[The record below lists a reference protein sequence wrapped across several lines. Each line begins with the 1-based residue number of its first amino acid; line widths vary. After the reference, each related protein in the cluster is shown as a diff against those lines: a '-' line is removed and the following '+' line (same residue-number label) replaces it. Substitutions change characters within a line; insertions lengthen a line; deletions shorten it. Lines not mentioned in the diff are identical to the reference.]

1 MLGEASLA
9 QTWIMIPH
17 SCTDL
22 TALPHIAG
30 YTVLEQLYVGSRT
43 GVYRAIAQVSQQP
56 VIIKILQQDY
66 PSCQDLVQ
74 FRNQFTIT
82 KNLTIPGIV
91 RPLSLE
97 PYGNSYALVMDDW
110 GGNSLRQFIQKHTL
124 SLDGIVEIVLQI
136 ADILHDLH
144 QAQIIHKDIKPAN
157 ILIHPVTQQVKLI
170 DFSIASLLPKEN
182 QEIKNS
188 RGLEGTL
195 AYLAPEQT
203 GRMNRGVD
211 FRTDFYALGVTF
223 FELLVGQLPFQSNDP
238 MELIHC
244 HLTKSPPKLEKLSLP
259 GQDCKVPQALADIVL
274 KLMAKNAE
282 DRYQSAIGL
291 KYDLQICLDCL
302 QESGTIQPFKL
313 ATHDLCDHFLIPE
326 KLYGREA
333 EVQVLLDAF
342 DRVAS
347 PVDNRPFNNTPEL
360 ILVAGFSGI
369 GKTAVVNEVQKPI
382 VRQRGYF
389 IKGKFDQFNR
399 NVPFS
404 AFVQAFRD
412 LINQLLSESRTQLE
426 HWKKLLLRA
435 LGDSAQVIIELI
447 PELDRILGPQLPAP
461 ELSGSAAQHR
471 FNLLF
476 QKFVQVFTTPD
487 HPLVIFLDDLQ
498 WVDFA
503 SFKLI
508 QLLIEESRSGYLL
521 MIGAYRDNEVFPAH
535 PLMLTLDEV
544 QKTGA
549 TINTITLKPLTALSL
564 NQLVADTLDC
574 PIVTAQPLAELV
586 YQKTE
591 GNPFFATQF
600 LKRLHQDSLIT
611 LNTQAG
617 HWECDLTQIRT
628 AALTNNV
635 VELMAQQIQKLPA
648 ETQTVLTL
656 AACIGNQFDLQ
667 TLSIVAEQSAT
678 EVAAVLWPAL
688 QEGLILPKNELY
700 KLYLNHQV
708 TEATNHSGNN
718 ARYRFLHDRI
728 QQAAYSLIPDTQKQL
743 THLTIGQLLLQHFD
757 ADHQDE
763 YFFEILNH
771 LNCGISLI
779 TSTSQRQQYAQL
791 NFRAAHKAKESTAY
805 NAALHYL
812 DYGMQL
818 LSPDSW
824 QVDYELT
831 RNIYELAA
839 EVALLNCN
847 FEQMDL
853 WIQIVLQNTCTLL
866 DQVKVYEVKLQ
877 AHQVQNQQLQAITIG
892 REILK
897 KLGVNLPEFVTPLDI
912 QQQIQ
917 RTLDTVS
924 NYEIETLVDLPITQ
938 DEAVIAAARI
948 MTSLVP
954 SVHQANPALFPILAC
969 EEVNLALKYGN
980 SLFSAPGYADFG
992 IIISSISN
1000 QLETGYRFGQLAL
1013 NLIERFAEKSV
1024 QSMVQFKVAAFNHSN
1039 QQSIHQAIALLK
1051 ESYNV
1056 AIETGDSVHAL
1067 VSTSFRLFYTYLS
1080 GTEDLDLILEEIH
1093 TYQSRFSTSQHFL
1106 TWVQIL
1112 CSSIHHLT
1120 CSSGNYNYLSSDSEQ
1135 QQLSILLQ
1143 ENDELSLHLFYLSK
1157 LILSCL
1163 FGNFD
1168 NAIHSAE
1175 QCSKY
1180 LKAGVGMPSAPT
1192 YYYYDS
1198 LTRLMLSSHCDSV
1211 QQAQFL
1217 SQVES
1222 NQENLLLYANAAP
1235 MNYQH
1240 KYHLVEAVRCDVL
1253 GIQSDALDLFDR
1265 AIAGAK
1271 EHGFTQDEAL
1281 ANELASKF
1289 YLNWGKDKIAAV
1301 YLQEAYYCYARWGAT
1316 AKTDQLEKNYPHLLR
1331 PILQTT
1337 PQPFN
1342 ISETF
1347 ATINSPN
1354 LTLHSSTN
1362 PHRSSNTD
1370 INTVLDFAAIIKAS
1384 QSLSESLQIDDLL
1397 HQLTQIILQN
1407 SGGERCALILP
1418 NHINEWHIAAIATP
1432 ETTEL
1437 CSQPLEGNLNVP
1449 VKLIQYVQ
1457 NTQEMVVINDLKT
1470 NLPVIDDYLQ
1480 ERQPK
1485 SLLCLPIL
1493 NQGQLI
1499 GILYLKNRST
1509 SGVFTSNRIVLL
1521 NFLCTQAAISLA
1533 NANLYQASQT
1543 YAQQLE
1549 DSLKKLRVNEGR
1561 FQKLAN
1567 NVPGL
1572 IYQIQVQADG
1582 TVSVPYVS
1590 SGCHALYEVAAEDL
1604 MTGKVTLRDFEH
1616 PEDQAGILQAMV
1628 ESAQNLTP
1636 FRHEWRIITPKGTV
1650 KWIKA
1655 ASQPER
1661 GEQGEIIWDGILI
1674 DITDRQQAEAA
1685 VIQKS
1690 QELQQVLTDLQDTQL
1705 QMVQNEKMAS
1715 LGNLV
1720 AGIAHEINNPIGF
1733 LNGSINNA
1741 KDYVK
1746 DLLDHVHLYQQHYT
1760 NADRAIQEH
1769 AEDIDL
1775 EFIQEDLQK
1784 LLNSMQGAND
1794 RIKSISTSLR
1804 TFSRADTEY
1813 KVSANLHE
1821 GIDSTL
1827 LILKYRLKANE
1838 RRPAIQVIH
1847 DYGNLPPVECFPGQL
1862 NQVFM
1867 NILANAIDL
1876 FDEMAQT
1883 QTFEKLVANPQQIT
1897 IRTEVI
1903 DHCIQIGIRDNG
1915 WGMTEVVKA
1924 RIFDHL
1930 FTTKSVGKGT
1940 GLGLAIAQQII
1951 VEKHQGRIEVQSEI
1965 GKGTEFLIQL
1975 PISTK

>member
-1 MLGEASLA
+1 M
-9 QTWIMIPH
+9 
-17 SCTDL
+17 
-22 TALPHIAG
+22 
-30 YTVLEQLYVGSRT
+30 GSRT
-43 GVYRAIAQVSQQP
+43 GVYRAITQISQQP

-97 PYGNSYALVMDDW
+97 PYGNSYALIMEDW
-110 GGNSLRQFIQKHTL
+110 GGSSLRKFIQDHTL
-124 SLDGIVEIVLQI
+124 SLDEILEIVLQL
-136 ADILHDLH
+136 ADIMNDLH

-188 RGLEGTL
+188 QGLEGTL

-244 HLTKSPPKLEKLSLP
+244 HLAKYPPALETLNLQ
-259 GQDCKVPQALADIVL
+259 GQDCKVPQAIADIVL

-291 KYDLQICLDCL
+291 KYDLQVCLDRL
-302 QESGTIQPFKL
+302 QETGTIQPFKL

-333 EVQVLLDAF
+333 EVQTLLDAF

-347 PVDNRPFNNTPEL
+347 PIENRVARVNSEL

-412 LINQLLSESRTQLE
+412 LIHQLLSESRTQLE
-426 HWKKLLLRA
+426 HWKTLLLRA

-447 PELDRILGPQLPAP
+447 PELDRILGSQPPAP

-476 QKFVQVFTTPD
+476 QKFVQVFSTPD

-498 WVDFA
+498 WADFA
-503 SFKLI
+503 SLKLI
-508 QLLIEESRSGYLL
+508 QLLIEARSGHLL
-521 MIGAYRDNEVFPAH
+521 MIGAYRDNEVFSAH
-535 PLMLTLDEV
+535 PLMLTLDEA

-549 TINTITLKPLTALSL
+549 IINTITLKPLTELSL

-574 PIVTAQPLAELV
+574 SIVAAQPLAELV

-600 LKRLHQDSLIT
+600 LKRLHQDGLIT
-611 LNTQAG
+611 FNAQAG
-617 HWECDLTQIRT
+617 HWECDLMQIRT
-628 AALTNNV
+628 AALTNDV
-635 VELMAQQIQKLPA
+635 VEFMAQQIQKLPA
-648 ETQTVLTL
+648 KTQTVLTL

-667 TLSIVAEQSAT
+667 TLSIVSEQPAI

-700 KLYLNHQV
+700 KLYFNHQV
-708 TEATNHSGNN
+708 TEVTNHSGNN

-728 QQAAYSLIPDTQKQL
+728 QQAAYSLIPDVQKQL

-779 TSTSQRQQYAQL
+779 TSVTQRQQYAQL
-791 NFRAAHKAKESTAY
+791 NLRAAHKAKESTAY

-812 DYGMQL
+812 DYGMQF

-824 QVDYELT
+824 QIDYELT

-847 FEQMDL
+847 FEQMEV
-853 WIQIVLQNTCTLL
+853 WIQTVLQNTCTLL

-897 KLGVNLPEFVTPLDI
+897 KLGVTLPDVVTPLEI

-917 RTLDTVS
+917 YTLDTLS
-924 NYEIETLVDLPITQ
+924 HYKIEALVDLPITQ

-969 EEVNLALKYGN
+969 EEVNLALKHGN

-992 IIISSISN
+992 IVISSVLN
-1000 QLETGYRFGQLAL
+1000 QLETSYCFGQLAL
-1013 NLIERFAEKSV
+1013 NLMEKFAEKSV

-1080 GTEDLDLILEEIH
+1080 GTEDLDVILEEIN
-1093 TYQSRFSTSQHFL
+1093 TYQSRFATSQHFL
-1106 TWVQIL
+1106 TWVKIL
-1112 CSSIHHLT
+1112 RSSIHHLT
-1120 CSSGNYNYLSSDSEQ
+1120 HLSDNYNYLNSDSEEQ
-1135 QQLSILLQ
+1135 ELSTLVQ

-1163 FGNFD
+1163 FDNFD
-1168 NAIHSAE
+1168 GAIHSTD
-1175 QCSKY
+1175 QGVKY

-1198 LTRLMLSSHCDSV
+1198 LTRLMLSFHCDSI
-1211 QQAQFL
+1211 QQAQLL

-1222 NQENLLLYANAAP
+1222 NQKNLLLYANAAP
-1235 MNYQH
+1235 MNYLH
-1240 KYHLVEAVRCDVL
+1240 KYHLVEAVRCYVL
-1253 GIQSDALDLFDR
+1253 EIQADALEFFDR

-1271 EHGFTQDEAL
+1271 EHGFIQDEAL

-1337 PQPFN
+1337 PQPLN
-1342 ISETF
+1342 IFETL
-1347 ATINSPN
+1347 ATLNNPN

-1362 PHRSSNTD
+1362 PNRSSHTD
-1370 INTVLDFAAIIKAS
+1370 INAALDFTAILKAS
-1384 QSLSESLQIDDLL
+1384 QSLSESIQLDDLL
-1397 HQLTQIILQN
+1397 HQLTHIILQN

-1418 NHINEWHIAAIATP
+1418 NHADEWHIAAIATP

-1470 NLPVIDDYLQ
+1470 DLPVIDDYLQ
-1480 ERQPK
+1480 ERQPR

-1509 SGVFTSNRIVLL
+1509 SGVFTRDRIVLL

-1533 NANLYQASQT
+1533 NARLYQASQT

-1590 SGCHALYEVAAEDL
+1590 SGCQTLYEVAAEDL
-1604 MTGKVTLRDFEH
+1604 MTGKITLRDFEH
-1616 PEDQAGILQAMV
+1616 PEDQADVLQAMV

-1636 FRHEWRIITPKGTV
+1636 FRHEWRIITPNGKV

-1674 DITDRQQAEAA
+1674 DITDRKQAETI
-1685 VIQKS
+1685 VLQKS
-1690 QELQQVLTDLQDTQL
+1690 QALEQAMNALQNTQL
-1705 QMVQNEKMAS
+1705 QMVQSEKMAS

-1720 AGIAHEINNPIGF
+1720 AGVAHEINNPIGF
-1733 LNGSINNA
+1733 LNGSLHHVN
-1741 KDYVK
+1741 DYVK
-1746 DLLDHVHLYQQHYT
+1746 DLLDHLHLYQRYY
-1760 NADRAIQEH
+1760 ADAVLPIQDH
-1769 AEDIDL
+1769 AEEIDL
-1775 EFIQEDLQK
+1775 EFLQEDLQK
-1784 LLNSMQGAND
+1784 VVHSMQGAVD

-1804 TFSRADTEY
+1804 TFSRADTEHQ
-1813 KVSANLHE
+1813 VSTNLHE

-1838 RRPAIQVIH
+1838 KRPAIQIIQ
-1847 DYGNLPPVECFPGQL
+1847 DYGDLPLIKCFPGQL

-1867 NILANAIDL
+1867 NILANAIDM
-1876 FDEMAQT
+1876 FDEISQT
-1883 QTFEKLVANPQQIT
+1883 QSFEDLEVNSQQII
-1897 IRTEVI
+1897 IRTRI
-1903 DHCIQIGIRDNG
+1903 ANNYIQIGIRDNG
-1915 WGMTEVVKA
+1915 RGMSDIVKA

-1930 FTTKSVGKGT
+1930 FTTKGVGKGT

-1951 VEKHQGRIEVQSEI
+1951 VEKHQGWIEVQSEV

-1975 PISTK
+1975 PISDG